1 MNVTSSISTKRG
13 NFTVEFAIVG
23 IFFSLLFAF
32 SGDVIIK
39 LSYKGKLD
47 RLSFSAVSILKEK
60 TQLYDNR
67 TFDPGQTVPTFNDD
81 AKEVVD
87 IVTASLGRSISAFD
101 INQFSY
107 TIESLT
113 YNGTSAVDTFITE
126 ASGGCVPNQDLKT
139 LDNGGN
145 LSVISSWGR
154 RTPVYR
160 VTLCYDTNNWMGS
173 LLGTDFSRV
182 SSSSVIIG
190 R

>member
-1 MNVTSSISTKRG
+1 MISSISTKRG

-23 IFFSLLFAF
+23 VFFSLLFAF

-47 RLSFSAVSILKEK
+47 RLSFSAASLLKEK
-60 TQLYDNR
+60 TQLYDTR
-67 TFDPGQTVPTFNDD
+67 VFDPSMPAPTFSDD

-87 IVTASLGRSISAFD
+87 IVTSSLERSISAFD
-101 INQFSY
+101 KNQFNY
-107 TIESLT
+107 TIEALT
-113 YNGTSAVDTFITE
+113 YSGTDVVESFLTE
-126 ASGGCVPNQDLKT
+126 ASGGCSPSQNLEL

-145 LSVISSWGR
+145 LSVVSSWGR
-154 RTPVYR
+154 RTPIYR
-160 VTLCYDTNNWMGS
+160 VTLCYDTNNWIGS
-173 LLGTDFSRV
+173 LLGTDFTRV